1 MSFATQFKKST
12 QIGVL
17 ALSLA
22 GAGGLALSAGQAQ
35 ALALNDLVGKTIVA
49 GDKTISDITIGGG
62 FTPTA
67 NQNIDFST
75 AGGIWIVS
83 TSFAPDQSTT
93 LVPSASN
100 PGILSY
106 KVTINDPTKLFAKI
120 AIQGD
125 DNTLSGGATDQMVTS
140 TGVAGVLDSINGV
153 SVGPT
158 NFSGN
163 LSTINVTSSFY
174 TDGLASF
181 NNISQ
186 KFTQKD
192 VPPTPP
198 SGVPGPLPLL
208 GLGSAFGFSRRLR
221 RRIATNG

>member
-1 MSFATQFKKST
+1 LRVSFFAMKRVF
-12 QIGVL
+12 GVL

-67 NQNIDFST
+67 NQTINFSE
-75 AGGIWIVS
+75 ASSSWVVS

-93 LVPSASN
+93 QGATSNN

-106 KVTINDPTKLFAKI
+106 KITINDPTKYFSKI
-120 AIQGD
+120 QIQGD
-125 DNTLSGGATDQMVTS
+125 DTTINGGSTDQKVTS
-140 TGVAGVLDSINGV
+140 TGVTGTLDSVNGSPVPAV
-153 SVGPT
+153 S
-158 NFSGN
+158 FS
-163 LSTINVTSSFY
+163 SDVQTISVTSTFFTSNP
-174 TDGLASF
+174 ASF

-186 KFTQKD
+186 KFTQKARII
-192 VPPTPP
+192 PP
-198 SGVPGPLPLL
+198 SSVPSPLSLL
-208 GLGSAFGFSRRLR
+208 GLGSAFGVSRQLR
-221 RRIATNG
+221 RRIRQAG

>member
-1 MSFATQFKKST
+1 MKRVF
-12 QIGVL
+12 GVL

-67 NQNIDFST
+67 NQTINFSE
-75 AGGIWIVS
+75 ASSSWVVS

-93 LVPSASN
+93 QGATSNN

-106 KVTINDPTKLFAKI
+106 KITINDPTKYFSKI
-120 AIQGD
+120 QIQGD
-125 DNTLSGGATDQMVTS
+125 DTTINGGSTDQKVTS
-140 TGVAGVLDSINGV
+140 TGVTGTLDSVNATSSPAV
-153 SVGPT
+153 S
-158 NFSGN
+158 FS
-163 LSTINVTSSFY
+163 SDVQTIFVTSTFFTSNP
-174 TDGLASF
+174 ASF

-186 KFTQKD
+186 KFTQKARII
-192 VPPTPP
+192 PP
-198 SGVPGPLPLL
+198 SSVPSPLSLL
-208 GLGSAFGFSRRLR
+208 GLGSAFGVSRQLR
-221 RRIATNG
+221 RRIRQAG

>member
-1 MSFATQFKKST
+1 MSLATQFKKST

-67 NQNIDFST
+67 NQTIDFST

-83 TSFAPDQSTT
+83 TNFAPDQSTT
-93 LVPSASN
+93 LVPSAGN

-106 KVTINDPTKLFAKI
+106 KITINDPTKLFAKI

-153 SVGPT
+153 SVGP
-158 NFSGN
+158 NDFSGN
-163 LSTINVTSSFY
+163 VSSINVTSSFY